1 LIMMTPTAILQRAP
15 IFNRMFAVDESDG
28 LAEINAWPALIIM
41 TSFIWLAVAGLLGV
55 AMPIIQR
62 FDLGAGL
69 FYQALT
75 AHGAALAFPFTFQL
89 MVGISLH
96 RAAGCLGKP
105 VTGAL
110 PALIYISMNLGAA
123 LLTVAILM
131 GFSISY
137 IVMYPLPLVG
147 VENGQWSYEALVLGF
162 TGLGLVL
169 FAMIIFYPVQVLKTS
184 FFGTKREEL
193 ILSERTI
200 NDPGMLGMV
209 LAVLVLLIMGTPLL
223 FIASYILLGLYGI
236 LPLGAIAWASEPV
249 VFQFIFFTFAHN
261 LMEAMAIMVISG
273 IYATL
278 PLYLADGHRQLYSNR
293 LANAALWILLLTSF
307 SSFFHH
313 FITLFPNLPAT
324 LAYHGNIMSWATGV
338 GAALSI
344 FTILATI
351 WQHGLKP
358 SPGIIAA
365 LMGFLI
371 YILDGASAV
380 VTSNVAWSFQLHGT
394 MWQSG
399 HTMTVLVG
407 MAMMWMGVIYHHYPV
422 MTNRVL
428 NDKLGYWFVALF
440 TVGSLG
446 AALSMLAGGAAGM
459 PRRFADWAQ
468 GGWMIYGDMTL
479 LFGLMMAAGLVLLA
493 VNFLRSQEIADAVV
507 STTPAP
513 EPAE

>member
-1 LIMMTPTAILQRAP
+1 MITATRILQNTP
-15 IFNRMFAVDESDG
+15 VFNRMFGVDESDG
-28 LAEINAWPALIIM
+28 LEEINSWPALMIV
-41 TSFIWLAVAGLLGV
+41 TSFAWLAVAGLLGV
-55 AMPIIQR
+55 AMPVIQR
-62 FDLGAGL
+62 FDLGTGL

-105 VTGAL
+105 ISGAL
-110 PALIYISMNLGAA
+110 PALIYLSMNIGAA
-123 LLTVAILM
+123 LLTVAILL
-131 GFSISY
+131 GLSVSY
-137 IVMYPLPLVG
+137 IVMYPLPIVG
-147 VENGQWSYEALVLGF
+147 VENGQWSYGTLVLGF

-169 FAMIIFYPVQVLKTS
+169 YSMIAFYPVQVLKTS
-184 FFGTKREEL
+184 FFGTKREDL
-193 ILSERTI
+193 ILSERSI

-223 FIASYILLGLYGI
+223 FIASYVLMGLYGI
-236 LPLGAIAWASEPV
+236 IPLDAVAWATEPV

-278 PLYLADGHRQLYSNR
+278 PLYLADGTRRLYSNR

-324 LAYHGNIMSWATGV
+324 LAYHGSIMSWATGV

-351 WQHGLKP
+351 WKHGLKV
-358 SPGIIAA
+358 SPGILAA

-371 YILDGASAV
+371 YILDGSSAV

-422 MTNRVL
+422 MTNRIL
-428 NDKLGYWFVALF
+428 DDKLGYWFVSLF
-440 TVGSLG
+440 TVGAVG
-446 AALSMLAGGAAGM
+446 AALAMLAGGADGM
-459 PRRFADWAQ
+459 PRRFADWGQ
-468 GGWMIYGDMTL
+468 GGWMVYGDLLL
-479 LFGLMMAAGLVLLA
+479 LFGLMMALGLIVLA
-493 VNFLRSQEIADAVV
+493 VNFMSSREIPDAVA
-507 STTPAP
+507 SPAPAP